1 MGKLPT
7 LKPREVVAL
16 LTKLGFTEARQ
27 RGSHKQYRHA
37 DGRGTTVPFH
47 AGQDISPTLLRKIAQ
62 DIGLT
67 AEQFLEREAP
77 QRPDAPDERAP
88 EKKPPARR

>member
-1 MGKLPT
+1 MPDIPA
-7 LKPREVVAL
+7 LKPREVIRL
-16 LTKLGFTEARQ
+16 LEMLGFREVRQ

-47 AGQDISPTLLRKIAQ
+47 KGRDISPILLRQIAS

-67 AEQFLEREAP
+67 VEELL
-77 QRPDAPDERAP
+77 
-88 EKKPPARR
+88 KVK